1 MMSSSVTMA
10 CAGPPDPPPIPTLIL
25 GTRDIIS
32 VKWESPQNN
41 GGSPVLG
48 FFVYMKS
55 STADDFILVQ
65 DGGEDP
71 TLLTFSTTKD

>member
-1 MMSSSVTMA
+1 MA
-10 CAGPPDPPPIPTLIL
+10 CAGPPDPPLIPTLIL

-32 VKWESPQNN
+32 VKWELPLNN

-55 STADDFILVQ
+55 SISDNFTLVQ

-71 TLLTFSTTKD
+71 TLLTFSTTTD